1 MTAGQKQGPYLG
13 SPYLGITGFTTAA
26 EARHA
31 LGLLPPSS
39 RRLLMIGVL
48 ASNRT
53 CAGLP
58 ERNPRRNPAVEAIPG
73 IFPDHPRALNLV
85 HYYTDEPATLGRQLA
100 DLAGRAGPNLHGFQI
115 NVAWPTR
122 ADLEELRSS
131 RSGLRIVLQM
141 GDGRLAGS
149 PREAAREAR
158 ELAGLADDV
167 LLDASAGRGRPLDP
181 AAVLP
186 FLRELA
192 DAGLG
197 LGVAGGLCAAS
208 LRVLAPL
215 LAEFPDLSFDAESRL
230 RDEEDRLDLERV
242 REYVEAGLRLTG

>member
-1 MTAGQKQGPYLG
+1 MKTGPYLG

-31 LGLLPPSS
+31 LGLLPPSPG
-39 RRLLMIGVL
+39 RLLMIGVL

-73 IFPDHPRALNLV
+73 IFQDHPRVLNLL
-85 HYYTDEPATLGRQLA
+85 HYYTDEPGTLGRQLA

-122 ADLEELRSS
+122 ADLEELRSA

-141 GDGRLAGS
+141 GAGQLAGS
-149 PREAAREAR
+149 PKDAARQAR
-158 ELAGLADDV
+158 EVAGLADDL
-167 LLDASAGRGRPLDP
+167 LLDASAGQGLPLDP
-181 AAVLP
+181 EAVRP

-192 DAGLG
+192 DSGLG
-197 LGVAGGLCAAS
+197 LGVAGGLCAAT
-208 LRVLAPL
+208 LDLLEPL
-215 LAEFPDLSFDAESRL
+215 LAEFPGLSFDAESRL

-242 REYVEAGLRLTG
+242 REYVEAGLRLVR